1 MPPSHSRFLPL
12 PRLQQCLKHPSAQH
26 TVPPNLPPAPPLALL
41 GEKFGFRRW
50 TPAKILVSEGLTW
63 AEEVHLCYSLLD
75 RWDCVS
81 WTPSNNFRSE
91 LLPHKRNKF
100 SCSVQQVPTH
110 ILQICTGACRLAQ
123 GCWQHQNNALRAKE
137 SEYSWVWDWGRGLF
151 GGWYIWVFKNKQ
163 ISHRDTL
170 DPSRL
175 MVSTGSSMS

>member
-1 MPPSHSRFLPL
+1 MPQASLSTTHSATKSATSTHLWLCWVRNLDSGGEH
-12 PRLQQCLKHPSAQH
+12 LQKFWCLRVWHELK
-26 TVPPNLPPAPPLALL
+26 
-41 GEKFGFRRW
+41 KC
-50 TPAKILVSEGLTW
+50 I
-63 AEEVHLCYSLLD
+63 CYSLLD
-75 RWDCVS
+75 RWDCIS